1 MKRTNFST
9 DIDSALAGRNSGS
22 KGYWECARSGNGNMR
37 TDLME
42 EDGDDYEELEGLG
55 ESIEEMDADESAAE
69 DKGQRNGFKPFREPT
84 AAEKPPY
91 APKPGKAWMRRR
103 IRMESRRPGG
113 NRLTRVRW
121 VMVSPAKWAE
131 LRRKRQIKH
140 TAQGPS
146 LGFFNVSATN
156 MTFLIA
162 GGALVGGLLYLSR
175 RRRA

>member
-1 MKRTNFST
+1 MKRTNYST
-9 DIDSALAGRNSGS
+9 DIDSALAGRNIGS

-42 EDGDDYEELEGLG
+42 EDDGHYEELEGLG
-55 ESIEEMDADESAAE
+55 ESVEEMDVHESAAE
-69 DKGQRNGFKPFREPT
+69 DRGQRNTFKPYREPT

-121 VMVSPAKWAE
+121 VMVSPAKYAE
-131 LRRKRQIKH
+131 LRRKGEIKH

-146 LGFFNVSATN
+146 LGGFDISATN
-156 MTFLIA
+156 MSLLLA

-175 RRRA
+175 RRA